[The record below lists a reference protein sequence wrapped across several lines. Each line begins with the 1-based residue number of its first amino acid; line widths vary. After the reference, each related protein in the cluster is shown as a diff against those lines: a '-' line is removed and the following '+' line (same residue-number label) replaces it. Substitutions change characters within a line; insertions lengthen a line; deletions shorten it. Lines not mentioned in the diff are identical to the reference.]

1 MDLITLA
8 LAKKYTNQKVNE
20 IISFGGFKIVNEL
33 PTTNISHSTVYLLRS
48 GVEEY
53 NIYTEYIYTMAN
65 EWESLG
71 TTVDLNGYVTEEN
84 LSTAINIA
92 KEEILQEVGELDT
105 GGGLSYK
112 NQEIDISELVQGS
125 VHPRGIA
132 KGTVETGPGE
142 SYERFVLV
150 FGYER
155 NEEGEFDYTNS
166 DTVLYSDNGIE
177 WFKATLPEKGNW
189 VGVVFTGTEFVA
201 VQGKEW
207 IYEYIEEEEWG
218 TFTSKPTQSLARST
232 DGINWTIEQL
242 PYAACYTNIA
252 TISTLRSTTRSI
264 CLVAEDSPYA
274 LIETQTDEGSMW
286 TQVELYKTMN
296 LKVVTGAQLYNHI
309 TGYMEDVYIGG
320 GSGEIV
326 IFTKDGVITTSASP
340 LESIES
346 IAYESYNNR
355 IIVTGTDKNYA
366 IASFTSDEETFIT
379 GVEWEHYTANILGYG
394 HSEVRTCETYYE
406 DYGEHL
412 PEFIIVTSG
421 GIFGDRYDSTFEQD
435 LSIWDLNDAFVFY
448 NEEINPWNQLSL
460 IAYNGY
466 EYEYDEEYDETYTVS
481 VNKILVSFDTR
492 TWGSNRKM
500 LEQDDQDITTEVV
513 DTVWPIVEPK
523 VQKMIPE
530 IPNHLEVNH
539 DLITGPMIVHNN
551 GHCETVYN
559 SNIDRLASIWVY
571 GYRGYRNP
579 NPLYSDD
586 NGKSW
591 QRFSSIDTPTY
602 IPCGAIGTLFVFE
615 DGESNTRYEEI
626 EVVDPETGE
635 IWYEEIEIEGYLT
648 RGFYV
653 HNGEGGE
660 FDSNW
665 IKCLFKDESGNEVT
679 IPSNQKY
686 TCVHG
691 TPEDKEKLLL
701 ISEDLNT
708 IAYSYNGTVWT
719 VANSNLKEV
728 LTSNN
733 HTRFEFAYSKFIVL
747 SNSAAIYSEDGL
759 NWSRAEVTLGKIP
772 ADEENPE
779 TDEVFKDLFFGN
791 GLLIALTNAGNRL
804 ISTDCINWI
813 QDNNFHFPEAIL
825 NGRFVIG
832 TDYSADAIHW
842 YPMQGE
848 FSYPEPGWPDP
859 YIPPEYYEQ
868 VAYYPP
874 ACAVYLMIT
883 DNGQSFSGDIT
894 SKEFVVDGFTI
905 TEVTPSREVTLAEGD
920 VIQTSNVS
928 RAILP
933 NITRTCSVTIHPSL
947 WAPLTE
953 DMSIPVGKFYYIA
966 EFYKE
971 LVSPESLV
979 IVSADLATANQY
991 TEANVRCVAQDFGKL
1006 TFVCDTI
1013 PTETVMATVMIIQA
1027 PGFKQIDYIQ
1037 DPSWEEE
1044 WEEEV

>member
-20 IISFGGFKIVNEL
+20 IISFGGFEIVNKL

-53 NIYTEYIYTMAN
+53 NIYTEYIYTKTN

-112 NQEIDISELVQGS
+112 NQEIDISELVQGN
-125 VHPRGIA
+125 VYPRGIA
-132 KGTVETGPGE
+132 KGTVVTE
-142 SYERFVLV
+142 SGIDHDRFVLV
-150 FGYER
+150 FGYKR
-155 NEEGEFDYTNS
+155 DAYEEDYCVKS

-177 WFKATLPEKGNW
+177 WFKATLPEEGNW

-201 VQGKEW
+201 VQGKEQV
-207 IYEYIEEEEWG
+207 ENEWG
-218 TFTSKPTQSLARST
+218 IREFQSTQTLARSI
-232 DGINWTIEQL
+232 DGINWTLEQL
-242 PYAACYTNIA
+242 PYAEYYTNIA
-252 TISTLRSTTRSI
+252 TISTTRSI

-274 LIETQTDEGSMW
+274 LIESHTYEGSMW
-286 TQVELYKTMN
+286 TQVDLHKTMN
-296 LKVVTGAQLYNHI
+296 LKVVTGARLYNHI
-309 TGYMEDVYIGG
+309 TGDMEDVYVGG
-320 GSGEIV
+320 GAGEII

-379 GVEWEHYTANILGYG
+379 GVEWKHYTANILDYG
-394 HSEVRTCETYYE
+394 HSEVRTFETYYE
-406 DYGEHL
+406 DYGEDL

-435 LSIWDLNDAFVFY
+435 LGIEDLNDTFVFY

-460 IAYNGY
+460 IVYRGY
-466 EYEYDEEYDETYTVS
+466 EYEYDEEYGETYS
-481 VNKILVSFDTR
+481 PVNKILVSFDTR
-492 TWGSNRKM
+492 TWGSNRQI
-500 LEQDDQDITTEVV
+500 LEQDDQDITAEVV
-513 DTVWPIVEPK
+513 DTVWPIVQPK

-530 IPNHLEVNH
+530 IPNHLEVSH
-539 DLITGPMIVHNN
+539 ELITGPMIVHDN
-551 GHCETVYN
+551 GHCETAYN
-559 SNIDRLASIWVY
+559 ANIDRLASIWVY
-571 GYRGYRNP
+571 GYRGRNKP
-579 NPLYSDD
+579 NPRYSDD
-586 NGKSW
+586 NGRSW
-591 QRFSSIDTPTY
+591 QRFSSMDTPTY
-602 IPCGAIGTLFVFE
+602 NPCGAIGTLFVFE
-615 DGESNTRYEEI
+615 DGELNTYWEEVEVIDPETGESWYEEI
-626 EVVDPETGE
+626 EVQE
-635 IWYEEIEIEGYLT
+635 YST

-660 FDSNW
+660 MDSNW
-665 IKCLFKDESGNEVT
+665 IQCLFKDESGNEVT
-679 IPSNQKY
+679 IPSDQKY

-719 VANSNLKEV
+719 VANSNLQEV

-813 QDNNFHFPEAIL
+813 QDNNFSFPEAIL

-832 TDYSADAIHW
+832 THYSADAIHW

-859 YIPPEYYEQ
+859 DIPPRYYEQ

-883 DNGQSFSGDIT
+883 DNTTTASGDIQT
-894 SKEFVVDGFTI
+894 KKLIVDGFTI
-905 TEVTPSREVTLAEGD
+905 TEVAPSREVTLAEGD

-947 WAPLTE
+947 WASLTE
-953 DMSIPVGKFYYIA
+953 DMSIPVGKFYYVA

-991 TEANVRCVAQDFGKL
+991 VEANVRCVAQDFGKL

-1013 PTETVMATVMIIQA
+1013 PTETVMATVMIVQA
-1027 PGFKQIDYIQ
+1027 PGIKQIDYIQ